1 MVPLDPMGPPVVNGG
16 NGSGTNGG
24 ADASGIAN
32 SYGIATISTNAS
44 FRRRD
49 DEYRNKIM
57 GSKCPSAEWQ
67 KKKIDGLKSFQH
79 FATELN
85 ISPQSIRLKLI

>member
-1 MVPLDPMGPPVVNGG
+1 MMVPLDPMGPPVVNGG

-67 KKKIDGLKSFQH
+67 KKRSMV
-79 FATELN
+79 
-85 ISPQSIRLKLI
+85 